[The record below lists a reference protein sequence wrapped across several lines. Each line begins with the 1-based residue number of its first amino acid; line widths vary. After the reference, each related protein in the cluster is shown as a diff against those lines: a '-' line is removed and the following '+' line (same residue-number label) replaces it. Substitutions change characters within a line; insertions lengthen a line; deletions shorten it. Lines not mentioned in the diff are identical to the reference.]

1 MCETTDDHN
10 HDFDAARRAV
20 LLALPA
26 ALALAGEADA
36 QDAVKAQPTSY
47 HVVLENE
54 HVRVLDYTSHPG
66 MGICGDGVHSHPA
79 HLTVCLSPATAHVK
93 ENGHDMTVTNKLGDT
108 FWSEAVTHEVEN
120 IGGRNVRALIIEMK
134 PVHA

>member
-1 MCETTDDHN
+1 MSEDEKPAD
-10 HDFDAARRAV
+10 DFDAARRAV

-26 ALALAGEADA
+26 ALALAGEAEA

-47 HVVLENE
+47 RVVLENDR
-54 HVRVLDYTSHPG
+54 VRVLEYISRPG

-79 HLTVCLSPATAHVK
+79 HLTICLSPAKAHVR
-93 ENGHDMTVTNKLGDT
+93 ENGHDMVVANKLGDT

-120 IGGRNVRALIIEMK
+120 ISGKDVRALIIEMK
-134 PVHA
+134 PMHA